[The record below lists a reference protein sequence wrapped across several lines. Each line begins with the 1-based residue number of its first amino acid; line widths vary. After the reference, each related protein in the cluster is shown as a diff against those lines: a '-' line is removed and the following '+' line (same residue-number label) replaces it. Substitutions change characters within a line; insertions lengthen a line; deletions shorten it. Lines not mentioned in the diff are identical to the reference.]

1 MSNTA
6 IIQQAIDTI
15 TDLISTLNDTQQAQF
30 REYVPIQIDGLDP
43 LSLDYEIE
51 KKQLLFY
58 KDTYRLLSSFQSDTL
73 LETSSAFDNHQT
85 LFFILR
91 LMLQSIKT
99 KYPTTYMA
107 MLKAPKSSHIIY
119 FVTAIINT
127 SLLEK
132 SIKEVNLLIS
142 LSETKNNAT
151 SQDNQTI
158 SPFPIALEDLAEP
171 SPNHALETKQLALY
185 QKTYEY
191 LSHQIM
197 SKRCQSTSGQINSSV
212 SSTSRAPHKK
222 VLLTLLR
229 MLQNEYPLEAQT
241 MAEMPRTINII
252 KYLESEFFHQKNIEI
267 IQQGINS
274 INTIISIKYDKAQG
288 HHRTSQKVNPFSV
301 KQEDLS
307 SLSNEYEAEKNQML
321 FFEGV
326 YKLLSY
332 SEIDHSKNAKAKS
345 PLIAQH
351 PEACFSVLLTILNDI
366 SNNHPEVFRA
376 MTRDFTSNQ
385 ILIYLYVFDI
395 SHHRHTKFTP
405 YSDMLNNF
413 LNQQTDRTKVIL
425 NFLSNYYIKQLRPMP
440 LVFECSAQNVAPNF
454 LQAIANQITQHAL
467 QNLRDN
473 PISLWCEQLHSL
485 PTMVSMAQKY
495 QCIDNTLN
503 SFKDIKENTS
513 ESDEAKLNLLDD
525 GSYNIA
531 EVFLQLILSSSLLAK
546 IEANILSA
554 PERIRLSLKC
564 LSTFNVKLEAPFD
577 APPHNQLTCN
587 ASLLLTARRQY
598 STFNLYDNQDTAY
611 QQVINDL
618 AQPCLQQF

>member
-274 INTIISIKYDKAQG
+274 INHIFIS
-288 HHRTSQKVNPFSV
+288 
-301 KQEDLS
+301 
-307 SLSNEYEAEKNQML
+307 
-321 FFEGV
+321 
-326 YKLLSY
+326 
-332 SEIDHSKNAKAKS
+332 
-345 PLIAQH
+345 
-351 PEACFSVLLTILNDI
+351 
-366 SNNHPEVFRA
+366 
-376 MTRDFTSNQ
+376 
-385 ILIYLYVFDI
+385 
-395 SHHRHTKFTP
+395 
-405 YSDMLNNF
+405 
-413 LNQQTDRTKVIL
+413 
-425 NFLSNYYIKQLRPMP
+425 
-440 LVFECSAQNVAPNF
+440 
-454 LQAIANQITQHAL
+454 
-467 QNLRDN
+467 
-473 PISLWCEQLHSL
+473 
-485 PTMVSMAQKY
+485 
-495 QCIDNTLN
+495 
-503 SFKDIKENTS
+503 
-513 ESDEAKLNLLDD
+513 
-525 GSYNIA
+525 
-531 EVFLQLILSSSLLAK
+531 
-546 IEANILSA
+546 
-554 PERIRLSLKC
+554 
-564 LSTFNVKLEAPFD
+564 
-577 APPHNQLTCN
+577 
-587 ASLLLTARRQY
+587 
-598 STFNLYDNQDTAY
+598 
-611 QQVINDL
+611 
-618 AQPCLQQF
+618 